1 MENPRI
7 LVAIRKGNREIL
19 WAALRT
25 RRKHG
30 DCSTPALCPGYDWA
44 TNLSFMA
51 LRSRYHFVG
60 ATFYCLIRQNHSGRY
75 VLRRQSTRFAIA
87 VLLTVLGSPAVRAL
101 RPISTDEAPKA
112 EAKLLRALNQGGEE
126 VRVIV
131 GVRDGTPSARALLE
145 APDPAGEPARR
156 LRRISAQN
164 RLAREIPQN
173 EFRVRHFYES
183 FSLLAGRATREGIL
197 RLSNRQDV
205 ERITLDET
213 RRPLQATPQAAQV
226 LMRSDQANA
235 VGATGVGRSVAV
247 IDTGV
252 DYSVSQLGGGGFPN
266 AKVIGG
272 FDAADEDNDP
282 MDCEGHGT
290 SVSAIVAGPTGVAP
304 DAKIV
309 AIKVF
314 SSTDS
319 TNTSCSAT
327 AFVSDIIQ
335 GINFAISHKAE
346 FSISAINI
354 SLGADPV
361 SDNVGY
367 CDSSEPAEAAAL
379 DAAAV
384 ADLPVVVAAGNGG
397 FLHALAAPACVSS
410 AVSVGA
416 VYSLNSSLIGWGT
429 CTDAPVTPDLVTCF
443 SNSNTNLSLL
453 APGAFWS
460 TVGKGGVAVPN
471 FAGTS
476 AAAPAAAGAIALLRQ
491 ARPDLSGFG
500 AVGVLRSTGSPV
512 TDPRNGIITPRV
524 DAFAAV
530 RLPAASF
537 GAFVGGAVP
546 IPDGVGS
553 AVANLTLSGLRGLI
567 EGVHVWVEI
576 DHNDPRELRV
586 TISGPD
592 GTPVLLHNQTG
603 ALSRPINAVYGLTD
617 TPAQPLSAFQGRSAN
632 GTWTLTVEDLVPGT
646 TGRIRNFSVAV
657 TVAGTS
663 FYTLAPCRIADTRG
677 AAGPRGG
684 PSLLTGTS
692 RNFPLAG
699 VCGIPP
705 TAAAV
710 AVNMTVVLPAS
721 DGHLIVYPAAGPIPL
736 ASAINFRSGIVR
748 ANNAIVSL
756 GASGQV
762 AVSCVMISG
771 STDFVLDV
779 TGYFE

>member
-1 MENPRI
+1 MRKIGDE
-7 LVAIRKGNREIL
+7 AIHFARP
-19 WAALRT
+19 A
-25 RRKHG
+25 
-30 DCSTPALCPGYDWA
+30 TPLTISIANETDRAFC
-44 TNLSFMA
+44 
-51 LRSRYHFVG
+51 RV
-60 ATFYCLIRQNHSGRY
+60 IRQNLSGGY
-75 VLRRQSTRFAIA
+75 MLRRQATRFAVA
-87 VLLTVLGSPAVRAL
+87 VLLTVLGSPAVRAV
-101 RPISTDEAPKA
+101 RPISADEAPKA
-112 EAKLLRALNQGGEE
+112 DAKLLRALNQSGEE

-131 GVRDGTPSARALLE
+131 GVRDGTPSARALMA

-156 LRRISAQN
+156 VRRIAAQK
-164 RLAREIPQN
+164 RLSDEVPQSQ
-173 EFRVRHFYES
+173 FRVRHFYES
-183 FSLLAGRATREGIL
+183 FSLLAGRATRDGIV
-197 RLSNRQDV
+197 RLSNRADV
-205 ERITLDET
+205 DWVTLDGT
-213 RRPLQATPQAAQV
+213 RRAFQATPQAAAT
-226 LMRSDQANA
+226 LIRSDQANA
-235 VGATGVGRSVAV
+235 AGATGAGRSVAV

-252 DYSVSQLGGGGFPN
+252 DYTVSQLGGAGFPN

-272 FDAADEDNDP
+272 FDTADEDNDP
-282 MDCEGHGT
+282 MDCNGHGT

-319 TNTSCSAT
+319 TNTSCSGT

-346 FSISAINI
+346 LNIAAINM
-354 SLGADPV
+354 SLGAEPE

-367 CDSSEPAEAAAL
+367 CDSSDPA
-379 DAAAV
+379 DAAAFDAAAA

-416 VYSLNSSLIGWGT
+416 VYSLNSSLIGWGV

-460 TVGKGGVAVPN
+460 TVGKGGGAVPN

-476 AAAPAAAGAIALLRQ
+476 ASAPAAAGAIALLRQ

-512 TDPRNGIITPRV
+512 TDPRNGITTPRV

-537 GAFVGGAVP
+537 GASAGSAVP
-546 IPDGVGS
+546 IPDGTGS
-553 AVANLTLSGLRGLI
+553 AVATLTLSGLRGLI
-567 EGVHVWVEI
+567 EGVHVWVQI

-586 TISGPD
+586 AISGPD
-592 GTPVLLHNQTG
+592 ATQVLLHDQTG
-603 ALSRPINAVYGLTD
+603 APSRPINAVYGLTD
-617 TPAQPLSAFQGRSAN
+617 TPAQSLSAFQGRSPN

-663 FYTLAPCRIADTRG
+663 FYTLTPCRIADTRE

-710 AVNMTVVLPAS
+710 AVNMTVVFPAS
-721 DGHLIVYPAAGPIPL
+721 DGHLTVYPAGASIPL
-736 ASAINFRSGIVR
+736 ASVINFRPGIVR

-762 AVSCVMISG
+762 AVLCVMISG